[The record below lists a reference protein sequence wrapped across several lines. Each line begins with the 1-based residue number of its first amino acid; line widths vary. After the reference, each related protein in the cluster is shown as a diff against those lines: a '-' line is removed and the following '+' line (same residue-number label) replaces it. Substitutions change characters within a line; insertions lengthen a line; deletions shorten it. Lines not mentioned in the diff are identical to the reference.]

1 MDQLNSSG
9 SGGFSDVRPALY
21 FLLFAAGLT
30 IGIVLCAYQTLHDSS
45 KPNQGDAQHVESTQ
59 VTH

>member
-9 SGGFSDVRPALY
+9 SGGFSDFKPALY

-30 IGIVLCAYQTLHDSS
+30 IGIVLCAYLTFPSS
-45 KPNQGDAQHVESTQ
+45 SHKNQEDAQHVESTQ
-59 VTH
+59 VTP

>member
-9 SGGFSDVRPALY
+9 SGGFSDFKPAQL

-30 IGIVLCAYQTLHDSS
+30 IGIILCAYLTFHDSS
-45 KPNQGDAQHVESTQ
+45 KPSQEDAQHVESTQ

>member
-30 IGIVLCAYQTLHDSS
+30 IGILLCAYLTFPDSS
-45 KPNQGDAQHVESTQ
+45 TQNQEDAQHVESTQ